1 MLQPYRTCFC
11 FKKQNQIIDWLL
23 GHNCFWIILISL
35 ISCQVELH
43 VLALANVGIGEERVA
58 RKMVHKAMV
67 QVCYLSIRTL
77 NGIA

>member
-1 MLQPYRTCFC
+1 M
-11 FKKQNQIIDWLL
+11 
-23 GHNCFWIILISL
+23 
-35 ISCQVELH
+35 H

-77 NGIA
+77 NGTVSTKLCDQTVFRYHVTCNKLL